1 MMFILCLYI
10 LFQVFILIIF
20 NDMIADIL
28 SNKKLEPI
36 VNKLLIWGR
45 KLSISNVFI
54 SQSYF
59 SVPYKMLSW
68 K

>member
-59 SVPYKMLSW
+59 SVPDKMLSW